1 MFGKYLVP
9 SFTLSLSLPLTSTS
23 PRCPTPLELGLS
35 SPGRRGCLWLRGPW
49 AWLPARRCGA
59 GPHRVAIAHAR
70 PGEAQVATAWAAVAE
85 AVGVVALVAAPDGLG
100 EHGSDLWV
108 EPTGSV
114 AAAHAL
120 TASGFDVVVVASINV
135 FLVDDPFRAFE
146 GCAVGTAREG
156 LVAFMR
162 AWSGRARGE
171 DVSAGREDRWAP
183 ASTVEE
189 EAPERWAPSEKPPEF
204 LGVARKIRTED
215 CCVLPLPASTLAA
228 LKAAAGESSEP
239 YASTDDVLTARVWR
253 ALVVCRLAQL
263 GLPISKA
270 GTTCCLR
277 AANVRPVL
285 DLPED
290 YAGNATTDV
299 HHDTETNDVKLRHA
313 RTGASTVNTTCGIRL
328 QSSCDMPKYIDIT
341 ATGTAASLPINLERL
356 DRVHHARRRLHAP
369 W

>member
-1 MFGKYLVP
+1 M
-9 SFTLSLSLPLTSTS
+9 
-23 PRCPTPLELGLS
+23 S
-35 SPGRRGCLWLRGPW
+35 SP
-49 AWLPARRCGA
+49 
-59 GPHRVAIAHAR
+59 
-70 PGEAQVATAWAAVAE
+70 
-85 AVGVVALVAAPDGLG
+85 
-100 EHGSDLWV
+100 
-108 EPTGSV
+108 
-114 AAAHAL
+114 
-120 TASGFDVVVVASINV
+120 
-135 FLVDDPFRAFE
+135 
-146 GCAVGTAREG
+146 
-156 LVAFMR
+156 
-162 AWSGRARGE
+162 
-171 DVSAGREDRWAP
+171 GREDRWAP

-277 AANVRPVL
+277 AANVRKVL

-299 HHDTETNDVKLRHA
+299 CTELPAKELLGARVGTCVEIKILRRVRA
-313 RTGASTVNTTCGIRL
+313 E
-328 QSSCDMPKYIDIT
+328 SSRRPPRHRRDACSIAWWCSFIT
-341 ATGTAASLPINLERL
+341 ARPSQHGRAIAEK
-356 DRVHHARRRLHAP
+356 
-369 W
+369 